1 MNRAGISGARVFNH
15 ASSATGKPGLGS
27 DSGGTPLLIGPF
39 KSFRESRKR
48 GMLVAKS
55 ASPLH
60 PEGSLVLDPARV
72 RAVLKG
78 GDGNYYVVYEP
89 GEGKEAEELEAYL
102 SPIPDGY
109 KELGELRIKRRIV
122 TCRDDVPAECPR
134 ACLEDPYYDPAC
146 FDYVDVTEKTVV
158 LWSKASDVDL
168 NNVRHGKPSLM
179 TLLRTMSSRNA
190 SAVLGLIARWD
201 LSREVSGLTNIGHVV
216 GDWLA
221 ETNASRGPIVRVNL
235 LKDVVEILGEGE
247 RKRLADYAV
256 LVLYEAGIGRFVQMV
271 KLFGSKEE
279 AEKFYSELVTLLKA
293 AGLVSE
299 AEKEAGEQEKKA
311 AQPARAPGREA
322 GRRPGD
328 WRSYVLSRVPGW
340 ADAALVERRGNRI
353 VVTPL
358 KRGRYSDYYAGTRWR
373 STTIKYLPGTAP
385 EPPFVVT
392 RDGAIRDG
400 VSVAR
405 GGKYISVYVSG
416 KENEAQRRRE
426 AQPQG

>member
-1 MNRAGISGARVFNH
+1 M
-15 ASSATGKPGLGS
+15 GS
-27 DSGGTPLLIGPF
+27 DGGAPLLIGPF
-39 KSFRESRKR
+39 KSFRESRRR

-60 PEGSLVLDPARV
+60 PEGSVVLDPARV

-89 GEGKEAEELEAYL
+89 RGEEEARELEAYL

-122 TCRDDVPAECPR
+122 TCREDTPDCPG

-158 LWSKASDVDL
+158 LWSKAGDVDL
-168 NNVRHGKPSLM
+168 NTVRHGKPSLM
-179 TLLRTMSSRNA
+179 TLLKTMSSRNA
-190 SAVLGLIARWD
+190 PAVLGLIARWD
-201 LSREVSGLTNIGHVV
+201 FSREVSGLTNIGHVV

-221 ETNASRGPIVRVNL
+221 ETNASRGPIVRVSL

-247 RKRLADYAV
+247 RKKLADYAV

-271 KLFGSKEE
+271 KLFGSKEA

-293 AGLVSE
+293 AGLVGE
-299 AEKEAGEQEKKA
+299 AEKETGGQEKKA
-311 AQPARAPGREA
+311 TQAARAPGKEA
-322 GRRPGD
+322 GRRQGD
-328 WRSYVLSRVPGW
+328 WRSYVLSRVPTW
-340 ADAALVERRGNRI
+340 ADAALVERRGGRI

-358 KRGRYSDYYAGTRWR
+358 KRGRYSDYYAGTKWR

-416 KENEAQRRRE
+416 KENEAQKKRE
-426 AQPQG
+426 AQP